1 MKVQADKLHL
11 APPDIVY
18 RGIVDQQKE
27 QLLKEFKSMSF
38 IRLRVPIVVLPIL
51 GDEENVQ
58 MIYPSKPRFPEDIMN
73 GSFWIIGGQ
82 HSVVAA
88 REAVQ
93 YFNLKGGNRITPSQ
107 RKSLLE
113 HEIVVVWS
121 LDKAVLIALSKI
133 LNKKSEERDA
143 KSIVQSQILQARQN
157 WHLQGCPMPSFYGAK
172 HDARWNVS
180 LQFFFAKSL
189 Y

>member
-1 MKVQADKLHL
+1 M
-11 APPDIVY
+11 
-18 RGIVDQQKE
+18 
-27 QLLKEFKSMSF
+27 
-38 IRLRVPIVVLPIL
+38 RVPIVVLPIV
-51 GDEENVQ
+51 GDEENAQ
-58 MIYPSKPRFPEDIMN
+58 TIYPLKPRFLEDIMN

-93 YFNLKGGNRITPSQ
+93 YFDLKGGNRITPSQ

-121 LDKAVLIALSKI
+121 LDKAVLMALSKV

-143 KSIVQSQILQARQN
+143 KSTVQSQILRARQN
-157 WHLQGCPMPSFYGAK
+157 WHL
-172 HDARWNVS
+172 
-180 LQFFFAKSL
+180 
-189 Y
+189 